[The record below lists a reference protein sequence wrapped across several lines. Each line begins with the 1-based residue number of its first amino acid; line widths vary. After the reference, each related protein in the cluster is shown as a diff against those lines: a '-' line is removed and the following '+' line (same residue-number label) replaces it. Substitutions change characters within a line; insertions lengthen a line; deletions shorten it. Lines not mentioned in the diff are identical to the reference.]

1 MEKLKP
7 DLVKSKEEILT
18 CMADNIDEQN
28 SSTSLM
34 ILMSVLDLSS
44 NETFD
49 QSKEKIYN
57 LHDLYGHDTT
67 QKLEKWYLQI
77 VCKFVNTLMNT

>member
-7 DLVKSKEEILT
+7 DLVKSEEEILT
-18 CMADNIDEQN
+18 CVADNIDDQN

-57 LHDLYGHDTT
+57 LYDLYGHDTT